1 MISSINPP
9 AITSDTGE
17 GDQQCMGGR
26 VLPIDHSPLGALSL
40 PVGFHHYSIQRPQQ
54 APIEKYINLLFIY
67 SWHLRYPLI
76 SYGQML
82 TSLTRAIRGSTRR
95 ALWDDR
101 LTRRAWVMT
110 LVSQGGPDLT
120 TNRTW
125 WITLLYP
132 QHCTYTHIV
141 VDPATSCTEELQ
153 SNSKAGILPPCLN
166 KLSTRLKKVLCF
178 GATYLLIN
186 FVSAMAKHCILC
198 SAYHNLLGCGV
209 AHRAA
214 IVLDGISIKAYWCSD
229 SILH

>member
-17 GDQQCMGGR
+17 GDQQCLGGR
-26 VLPIDHSPLGALSL
+26 RLPIDHSPLGALSL
-40 PVGFHHYSIQRPQQ
+40 PVGFHHYSIQSPQQ
-54 APIEKYINLLFIY
+54 ALIEEYFHLLCIY
-67 SWHLRYPLI
+67 FWQLRYPLI
-76 SYGQML
+76 SNGQML

-125 WITLLYP
+125 WITLVYP
-132 QHCTYTHIV
+132 QHCTHILYN

-153 SNSKAGILPPCLN
+153 SNSKAGTLPL
-166 KLSTRLKKVLCF
+166 
-178 GATYLLIN
+178 A
-186 FVSAMAKHCILC
+186 
-198 SAYHNLLGCGV
+198 
-209 AHRAA
+209 
-214 IVLDGISIKAYWCSD
+214 
-229 SILH
+229 